1 MPPSGCYFS
10 RDNKNYRLSGL
21 ENNRSS
27 GLPPDRGL
35 HSLSLDTQAVA
46 VDLLLLSFSFFFPRI
61 LRSSPRCPHHL
72 SLSLSLSDFLLV
84 PLTPFLSL
92 IPLVVVALTGPG
104 TPYDASPLLLSPSP
118 LATSSWPVAWLASLD
133 SPPDSLNLQFQVAS
147 NATTTTGRPLPLYI
161 LHIINY
167 QSLSL
172 FLSSSLPPPFLCPWD
187 LFSSTVRLT
196 PHERLHRSVG

>member
-1 MPPSGCYFS
+1 MPT
-10 RDNKNYRLSGL
+10 
-21 ENNRSS
+21 
-27 GLPPDRGL
+27 PP
-35 HSLSLDTQAVA
+35 
-46 VDLLLLSFSFFFPRI
+46 
-61 LRSSPRCPHHL
+61 L

-92 IPLVVVALTGPG
+92 IPLVVVVALTGPG

-172 FLSSSLPPPFLCPWD
+172 FLSFSLPPSLPLSLSLGSLLLHGSSHPTRAAASFRGLIFFFFLFFP
-187 LFSSTVRLT
+187 SSF
-196 PHERLHRSVG
+196 